1 MERVGDFFPGKACAP
16 QFAGRRTFA
25 LTDDTP
31 GDSSAPCGWP
41 RRLLPLLLQR
51 LSLIAMKPTLQTGHT
66 GELHWVVDAG
76 MVITLGGD
84 ARATVFSTP
93 NLILLMERAARE
105 ALRPHLDEG
114 EESVGIDVQI
124 RHLAG
129 AGIGTAVTGYAT
141 VTAIE
146 GRKVHFRV
154 ECRAGERLL
163 GEGTHVRAVLPVQ
176 KIIDNLAAISAESS
190 MHHLHPNT
198 AALPE
203 LSTLTVNIRNQT
215 AIVTLNRPAVLN
227 AVDRRM
233 TGDFEQLVAWL
244 AGHAA
249 DVRVVLLTG
258 AGRAF
263 CAGDDIREL
272 PKIPLDE
279 ARALSGRQAR
289 MYLALERIPQ
299 VVIALVNGDAF
310 GGGCVAACAADLRI
324 ATHPARFAMPEV
336 LLGWPPGYGL
346 AQLTALVGK
355 SRALELCLTGRP
367 ISAAT
372 ALDWGLVNEVVPA
385 ASLIS
390 HGEAWARR
398 LLQIPAEA
406 LRQTKRLIH
415 LDEGSQPKVAW
426 HADTEAY
433 IRCLQQPDAQQAL
446 ADFSNRR

>member
-1 MERVGDFFPGKACAP
+1 MLPQRWTLLGVACSP
-16 QFAGRRTFA
+16 PPPTF
-25 LTDDTP
+25 
-31 GDSSAPCGWP
+31 
-41 RRLLPLLLQR
+41 
-51 LSLIAMKPTLQTGHT
+51 IAFVMKSTLQIGQTA
-66 GELHWVVDAG
+66 ELQWVVDAS

-84 ARATVFSTP
+84 SRATVFSTP

-105 ALRPHLDEG
+105 ALRPHLDDH

-124 RHLAG
+124 RHISG
-129 AGIGTAVTGYAT
+129 AGLGAAVTGYAT
-141 VTAIE
+141 VTAVE
-146 GRKVHFRV
+146 GRRIHFRV
-154 ECRAGERLL
+154 ECRSGERLL

-176 KIIDNLAAISAESS
+176 KIIDNLAAVSAESS

-198 AALPE
+198 SSLPVF
-203 LSTLTVNIRNQT
+203 STLQVNIQNQT
-215 AIVTLNRPAVLN
+215 AVITLNRPAVLN

-233 TGDFEQLVAWL
+233 TSEFEQLVAWL
-244 AGHAA
+244 AGHSA

-272 PKIPLDE
+272 PTIPTDE
-279 ARALSGRQAR
+279 ARQLSGRQAR

-299 VVIALVNGDAF
+299 VVLALVNGDAF
-310 GGGCVAACAADLRI
+310 GAGCVAACAADLRI
-324 ATHPARFAMPEV
+324 ASHPARFAMPEV

-346 AQLTALVGK
+346 AQLTALIGK

-367 ISAAT
+367 ISATT

-385 ASLIS
+385 ASLL
-390 HGEAWARR
+390 GQGQAWAKR
-398 LLQIPAEA
+398 LLQLPAEA

-433 IRCLQQPDAQQAL
+433 IRCLQLPDAQRAI
-446 ADFSNRR
+446 AAFNEKRR

>member
-1 MERVGDFFPGKACAP
+1 MAAGCTAASFVSLAVSELDFLHQAH
-16 QFAGRRTFA
+16 
-25 LTDDTP
+25 
-31 GDSSAPCGWP
+31 SVSMN
-41 RRLLPLLLQR
+41 
-51 LSLIAMKPTLQTGHT
+51 STLQIGHT
-66 GELHWVVDAG
+66 GELHWVVDAS

-105 ALRPHLDEG
+105 ALRPHLEAG

-129 AGIGTAVTGYAT
+129 AGIGTAVTGHAT
-141 VTAIE
+141 VTAVE

-154 ECRAGERLL
+154 ECRAGDRLL
-163 GEGTHVRAVLPVQ
+163 GTGTHVRAVLPVQ
-176 KIIDNLAAISAESS
+176 KIIDNLAAISADSS
-190 MHHLHPNT
+190 MYHLHPDT
-198 AALPE
+198 GPLPE
-203 LSTLTVNIRNQT
+203 FSTLMVSVQQQT
-215 AIVTLNRPAVLN
+215 AVVTLNRPAVLN

-233 TGDFEQLVAWL
+233 TSDFERLVAWL

-249 DVRVVLLTG
+249 EVRVVLLTG

-272 PKIPLDE
+272 PTIPVEE
-279 ARALSGRQAR
+279 ARVLSSRQAR
-289 MYLALERIPQ
+289 MYLAIERIPQ

-324 ATHPARFAMPEV
+324 ASHPARFAMPEV
-336 LLGWPPGYGL
+336 VLGWPPGYGL

-372 ALDWGLVNEVVPA
+372 ALEWGLVNEVVSA
-385 ASLIS
+385 TSLMS
-390 HGEAWARR
+390 HGEAWAKR
-398 LLQIPAEA
+398 LLQLPAEA
-406 LRQTKRLIH
+406 LRETKRLIH

-426 HADTEAY
+426 QADTEAY
-433 IRCLQQPDAQQAL
+433 IRCLQLPDAQRAL
-446 ADFSNRR
+446 AAFNEKRR

>member
-1 MERVGDFFPGKACAP
+1 
-16 QFAGRRTFA
+16 
-25 LTDDTP
+25 
-31 GDSSAPCGWP
+31 
-41 RRLLPLLLQR
+41 
-51 LSLIAMKPTLQTGHT
+51 MKPTLQIGHT

-93 NLILLMERAARE
+93 NMILLMERAARE
-105 ALRPHLDEG
+105 ALRPHLEDG

-129 AGIGTAVTGYAT
+129 VGLGAAVTGYAT

-146 GRKVHFRV
+146 GRRVHFRV
-154 ECRAGERLL
+154 ECRAGDRLL
-163 GEGTHVRAVLPVQ
+163 GEGTHVRAALPVR
-176 KIIDNLAAISAESS
+176 KIIDNLAAISADSS
-190 MHHLHPNT
+190 MHHLHPDT
-198 AALPE
+198 GALPDFA
-203 LSTLTVNIRNQT
+203 TLAVSLRNQT
-215 AIVTLNRPAVLN
+215 ATVTLNRPAVLN
-227 AVDRRM
+227 AVDRQM
-233 TGDFEQLVAWL
+233 TGDFERLVGWL

-249 DVRVVLLTG
+249 DIRVVLLTG

-272 PKIPLDE
+272 PTIPLED

-310 GGGCVAACAADLRI
+310 GAGCVAACAADLRI
-324 ATHPARFAMPEV
+324 ASHPARFAMPEV

-355 SRALELCLTGRP
+355 ARALELCLTGRP
-367 ISAAT
+367 ISATT
-372 ALDWGLVNEVVPA
+372 AQDWGLVNEVVPA
-385 ASLIS
+385 ASLMH
-390 HGEAWARR
+390 HGEAWAGR
-398 LLQIPAEA
+398 LLQLPAEA

-433 IRCLQQPDAQQAL
+433 IRCLQLPDAQRAL
-446 ADFSNRR
+446 ADFNQKRR

>member
-1 MERVGDFFPGKACAP
+1 MIPVSFRETSSQLHSFPM
-16 QFAGRRTFA
+16 R
-25 LTDDTP
+25 
-31 GDSSAPCGWP
+31 S
-41 RRLLPLLLQR
+41 
-51 LSLIAMKPTLQTGHT
+51 TLQTGHT
-66 GELHWVVDAG
+66 GELHWVVDAS
-76 MVITLGGD
+76 MVITLGSD
-84 ARATVFSTP
+84 PRATVFSTP

-105 ALRPHLDEG
+105 ALRPHLEEG

-129 AGIGTAVTGYAT
+129 TGLGTAVTGRAT
-141 VTAIE
+141 VTAVE

-163 GEGTHVRAVLPVQ
+163 GEGSHVRAVLPVQ
-176 KIIDNLAAISAESS
+176 KIIDNLAASSADAS
-190 MHHLHPNT
+190 MHHLNPNS
-198 AALPE
+198 ASLPE
-203 LSTLTVNIRNQT
+203 FTTLNVSVRNQT
-215 AIVTLNRPAVLN
+215 AIVTLNRPEVLN

-233 TGDFEQLVAWL
+233 TDDFEKLVAWL

-272 PKIPLDE
+272 PSIPVEE
-279 ARALSGRQAR
+279 ARVLSGRQAR
-289 MYLALERIPQ
+289 MYLAVERLPQ

-324 ATHPARFAMPEV
+324 AAHPARFAMPEV
-336 LLGWPPGYGL
+336 VLGWPPGYGL

-355 SRALELCLTGRP
+355 ARALELCLTGRP
-367 ISAAT
+367 VSSAT
-372 ALDWGLVNEVVPA
+372 ALEWGLVNEVVPA
-385 ASLIS
+385 ASLMQ
-390 HGEAWARR
+390 HGQAWAER
-398 LLQIPAEA
+398 LMQLPPEA

-433 IRCLQQPDAQQAL
+433 IRCLQLPDAQKAL
-446 ADFSNRR
+446 AAFNAKYR